1 MDDRL
6 APPETRVEYL
16 NGQEIFAAP
25 AGECHGRQHSY
36 VDRVIGANVREPY
49 AVAVDMLTRT
59 EEGSDFAADVSVYE
73 PTGDP
78 RAEVP
83 SPRKLE
89 EIVFEVVDRQAAA
102 IPTRKAVELIARGV
116 RRVFAVFTKERAL
129 FEWSVTDGRWNKIP
143 GDAVIEDACFV
154 RPISANGIVDW
165 LQADN
170 EVAKAILVKRPEPI
184 VQALAAERAEGRVE
198 GRAEG
203 RVEGLTMGEAK
214 GQLAMK
220 RQSIL
225 GALEG
230 RGVPVSERVR
240 SAVLATSDMALLE
253 RWFLAALKATES
265 DQILV

>member
-83 SPRKLE
+83 IARKLE

-102 IPTRKAVELIARGV
+102 IPTRKAVELKARGV
-116 RRVFAVFTKERAL
+116 RRVFAVFTKERAI
-129 FEWSVTDGRWNKIP
+129 FEWSSSEGRWEKLAT
-143 GDAVIEDACFV
+143 DAVIEDPCFV

-170 EVAKAILVKRPEPI
+170 EVAEALLTKRPEPI
-184 VQALAAERAEGRVE
+184 VKALAAEREEGRE
-198 GRAEG
+198 E
-203 RVEGLTMGEAK
+203 
-214 GQLAMK
+214 GQLLAK
-220 RQSIL
+220 QQVIL
-225 GALEG
+225 GLLGA
-230 RGVPVSERVR
+230 RGVPVSEQARAR
-240 SAVLATSDMALLE
+240 IQATKDMALLD
-253 RWFLAALKATES
+253 RWVTAVLTVTDAEQLFG
-265 DQILV
+265 